1 MKRWEYMAVML
12 PHDREREA
20 KVGGEKVQHV
30 PQIER
35 ILNAWGAEGWEVV
48 GFAQN
53 PRSGMGSDVTYPRL
67 ILKRP
72 IEP

>member
-1 MKRWEYMAVML
+1 MAVML
-12 PHDREREA
+12 PHDRQR
-20 KVGGEKVQHV
+20 GEKVAGEKV
-30 PQIER
+30 ERIPQIEA

-53 PRSGMGSDVTYPRL
+53 PRYGSAEATYPRL